1 MNSEVSSRPAG
12 GFYVVG
18 IAGSLRRGSFN
29 RALLAAAQELAP
41 ATLRITARDLSTIPL
56 YNADLEENGL
66 PGPVVQLR
74 DSVREADAVLFVTPE
89 YNHGMSGVLKN
100 ALDWLSRPPRA
111 SALHGKPAAIMGAT
125 PGMVGTARAQDQLRQ
140 AFIFT
145 NTFAMIQP
153 EVLVNRAHEKFD
165 KSGRLTDETTR
176 QFLSKFLERFE
187 QWIARFRA
195 QVTS

>member
-1 MNSEVSSRPAG
+1 MMNSEATPRASS

-74 DSVREADAVLFVTPE
+74 DAVREADAVLFVTPE

-100 ALDWLSRPPRA
+100 AVDWLSRPPRA
-111 SALHGKPAAIMGAT
+111 SALYGKPAAIMGAT

-145 NTFAMIQP
+145 NTYAMIQP
-153 EVLVNRAHEKFD
+153 EVLVSRAHEKFD
-165 KSGRLTDETTR
+165 KAGRLTDESTR
-176 QFLSKFLERFE
+176 SFLGKFLERFE
-187 QWIARFRA
+187 IWIGKFRG
-195 QVTS
+195 QG